1 MIWISLVFSFYL
13 RCSYPSWFIRL
24 FYSAWTS
31 DVTNMKWTHIA
42 LTRRWCIILS
52 YSLFYAWILELWKI
66 FYYVLLKRKP
76 RRTAVVQVSC
86 FIFILFFYFFKN
98 LVPKLSQGFFI
109 FLDEKQRNEVF
120 TEHNFAHKTL
130 TKQTG
135 EVNMS

>member
-31 DVTNMKWTHIA
+31 DVTNMNSIA
-42 LTRRWCIILS
+42 LKRRWCIILS
-52 YSLFYAWILELWKI
+52 YSLFCAWILELWKI

-86 FIFILFFYFFKN
+86 FIFLLFFYFFKN

-135 EVNMS
+135 EVNM